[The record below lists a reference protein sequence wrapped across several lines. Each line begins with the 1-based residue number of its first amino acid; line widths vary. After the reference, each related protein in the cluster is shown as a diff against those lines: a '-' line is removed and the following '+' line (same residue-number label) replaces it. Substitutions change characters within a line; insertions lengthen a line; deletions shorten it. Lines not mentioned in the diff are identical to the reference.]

1 MKRRFWLGLTVILSA
16 ALLSSLLLETR
27 AQKSK
32 TQITFWHEMAGAEK
46 TVNALVDGFN
56 RSQEKYEVVPK
67 MVGTYPE
74 ANTQI
79 IAALRAKNA
88 PVLFQAE
95 IGFFPRLAED
105 GALADLAALE
115 KTLDPAVVKDFFP
128 AIWTYGVY
136 EGKRFGLPWNASTP
150 VLFYNASQFRSRGLK
165 PPTTWTEFAALSKT
179 LSSRT
184 AKGFLAIAD
193 SWQFEQMV
201 LSRGG
206 AVVTPDGKPN
216 FTSKEVV
223 EALDFLRD
231 QVRQG
236 NAIPRSLGESQF
248 AILDFVRTKAFM
260 AIASIANW
268 PDILPYSVAFELGA
282 APLPKGTRT
291 VVPFGGAQLV
301 VMRDSSD
308 EQQAGAWAFWQ
319 YLMKPESIVTWTKAS
334 YYVPVR
340 RSALP
345 LLNDWYKENP
355 YRKTAF
361 EQFDT
366 AVPRPRVAGYA
377 TWKLYLEE
385 AMERVLKGG
394 TESRAALEEAQ
405 RRALATK

>member
-1 MKRRFWLGLTVILSA
+1 MKPLIWLGGA
-16 ALLSSLLLETR
+16 ALLVFSTLLVSHAQRTR
-27 AQKSK
+27 
-32 TQITFWHEMAGAEK
+32 TPITFWHSMAGAST
-46 TVNALVDGFN
+46 TVAALADGFN
-56 RSQEKYEVVPK
+56 RSQDLYTVVPK
-67 MVGTYPE
+67 MVGSYPE
-74 ANTQI
+74 ANTQV

-88 PVLFQAE
+88 PVIFQAE
-95 IGFFPRLAED
+95 IGFCPRLAED
-105 GALADLAALE
+105 GALTDMAAFE
-115 KTLDPAVVKDFFP
+115 KTLEPAFAKDFFP
-128 AIWTYGVY
+128 ALWNYGVY
-136 EGKRFGLPWNASTP
+136 EGKRYGLPWNASTP
-150 VLFYNASQFRSRGLK
+150 VLFFNASQFRARGLK
-165 PPTTWTEFAALSKT
+165 PPTTWSEFASVSKA

-206 AVVTPDGKPN
+206 QVVTPDGKPN

-223 EALDFLRD
+223 DALEFLRD
-231 QVRQG
+231 AVKSG
-236 NAIPRSLGESQF
+236 SAIPRSLGEAQF

-282 APLPKGTRT
+282 APLPRGTRN

-301 VMRDSSD
+301 IMKDSSA
-308 EQQAGAWAFWQ
+308 EEQAGAWAYWQ
-319 YLMKPESIVTWTKAS
+319 YLMRPENIVSWTKAS

-340 RSALP
+340 RSVLP

-361 EQFDT
+361 EQFDE

-377 TWKLYLEE
+377 TWKIYLEE

-394 TESRAALEEAQ
+394 ADVRAALEEAQ
-405 RRALATK
+405 RRSLAAR

>member
-1 MKRRFWLGLTVILSA
+1 MKPLIWLGGA
-16 ALLSSLLLETR
+16 ALLVLSTLLVSHAQRTR
-27 AQKSK
+27 
-32 TQITFWHEMAGAEK
+32 TPITFWHSMAGATT
-46 TVNALVDGFN
+46 TVAALADGFN
-56 RSQEKYEVVPK
+56 RSQDLYTVVPK
-67 MVGTYPE
+67 MVGSYPE
-74 ANTQI
+74 ANTQV

-88 PVLFQAE
+88 PVIFQAE

-105 GALADLAALE
+105 GALTDMAAFE
-115 KTLDPAVVKDFFP
+115 KTLEPAFAKDFFP
-128 AIWTYGVY
+128 ALWNYGVY

-150 VLFYNASQFRSRGLK
+150 VLFFNASQFRARGLK
-165 PPTTWTEFAALSKT
+165 PPTTWSEFASVSKA

-206 AVVTPDGKPN
+206 QVVTPDGKPN

-223 EALDFLRD
+223 DALEFLRD
-231 QVRQG
+231 AVRSG
-236 NAIPRSLGESQF
+236 SAIPRSLGEAQF

-282 APLPKGTRT
+282 APLPRGTRN

-301 VMRDSSD
+301 IMKDSSA
-308 EQQAGAWAFWQ
+308 EEQAGAWAYWQ
-319 YLMKPESIVTWTKAS
+319 YLMRPENIVSWTKAS

-340 RSALP
+340 RSVLP

-361 EQFDT
+361 EQFDE

-377 TWKLYLEE
+377 TWKIYLEE

-394 TESRAALEEAQ
+394 ADVRAALEEAQ
-405 RRALATK
+405 RRSLAAR

>member
-1 MKRRFWLGLTVILSA
+1 MKPLIWLGGA
-16 ALLSSLLLETR
+16 ALLVLSTLLVSHAQRTR
-27 AQKSK
+27 
-32 TQITFWHEMAGAEK
+32 TPITFWHSMAGATT
-46 TVNALVDGFN
+46 TVAALADGFN
-56 RSQEKYEVVPK
+56 RSQDLYTVVPK
-67 MVGTYPE
+67 MVGSYPE
-74 ANTQI
+74 ANTQV

-88 PVLFQAE
+88 PVIFQAE

-105 GALADLAALE
+105 GALTDMAAFE
-115 KTLDPAVVKDFFP
+115 KTLEPAFAKDFFP
-128 AIWTYGVY
+128 ALWNYGVY

-150 VLFYNASQFRSRGLK
+150 VLFFNASQFRARGLK
-165 PPTTWTEFAALSKT
+165 PPTTWSEFASVSKA

-206 AVVTPDGKPN
+206 QVVTPDGKPN

-223 EALDFLRD
+223 DALEFLRD
-231 QVRQG
+231 AVKSG
-236 NAIPRSLGESQF
+236 SAIPRSLGEAQF

-282 APLPKGTRT
+282 APLPRGTRN

-301 VMRDSSD
+301 IMKDSSA
-308 EQQAGAWAFWQ
+308 EEQAGAWAYWQ
-319 YLMKPESIVTWTKAS
+319 YLMRPENIVSWTKAS

-340 RSALP
+340 RSVLP

-361 EQFDT
+361 EQFDE

-377 TWKLYLEE
+377 TWKIYLEE

-394 TESRAALEEAQ
+394 ADVRAALEEAQ
-405 RRALATK
+405 RRSLAAR

>member
-1 MKRRFWLGLTVILSA
+1 MKRGIWMGVTAVTIISSSLM
-16 ALLSSLLLETR
+16 LSSGAQR
-27 AQKSK
+27 AK
-32 TQITFWHEMAGAEK
+32 TQIPFWHSMAGGVK
-46 TVNALVDGFN
+46 TVNALVESFN
-56 RSQEKYEVVPK
+56 RSQDKYEVVPK

-105 GALADLAALE
+105 GVLADLAGFE
-115 KTLDPAVVKDFFP
+115 KTLDPAVAKDFFP
-128 AIWTYGVY
+128 AIWNYGVY
-136 EGKRFGLPWNASTP
+136 DGKRFGLPWNASTP
-150 VLFYNASQFRSRGLK
+150 VLFYNASQFRARGLK
-165 PPTTWTEFAALSKT
+165 PPTTWTEFAATAKT
-179 LSSRT
+179 LSNRNT
-184 AKGFLAIAD
+184 KGFLAIAD

-206 AVVTPDGKPN
+206 SVVTADGKPN
-216 FTSKEVV
+216 FTGKEVV
-223 EALDFLRD
+223 EAMEFLRD

-291 VVPFGGAQLV
+291 IVPFGGAQLV
-301 VMRDSSD
+301 VMADASSD
-308 EQQAGAWAFWQ
+308 EQAGAWAFWQ
-319 YLMKPESIVTWTKAS
+319 HLMKPENIVTWTKAS

-340 RSALP
+340 RSVLP

-361 EQFDT
+361 EQFDE

-377 TWKLYLEE
+377 TWKTFLEE
-385 AMERVLKGG
+385 AMEKVLKGG
-394 TESRAALEEAQ
+394 VDSKTALEEAQ
-405 RRALATK
+405 RRALAAR

>member
-1 MKRRFWLGLTVILSA
+1 MKPLIWLGGA
-16 ALLSSLLLETR
+16 ALLVLSTLLVSHAQRTR
-27 AQKSK
+27 
-32 TQITFWHEMAGAEK
+32 TPITFWHSMAGSTT
-46 TVNALVDGFN
+46 TVAALADGFN
-56 RSQEKYEVVPK
+56 RSQDLYTVVPK
-67 MVGTYPE
+67 MVGSYPE
-74 ANTQI
+74 ANTQV

-88 PVLFQAE
+88 PVIFQAE

-105 GALADLAALE
+105 GALTDMAAFE
-115 KTLDPAVVKDFFP
+115 KTLEPAFAKDFFP
-128 AIWTYGVY
+128 ALWNYGVY

-150 VLFYNASQFRSRGLK
+150 VLFFNASQFRARGLK
-165 PPTTWTEFAALSKT
+165 PPTTWSEFASVSKA

-206 AVVTPDGKPN
+206 QVVTPDGKPN

-223 EALDFLRD
+223 DALEFLRD
-231 QVRQG
+231 AVKSG
-236 NAIPRSLGESQF
+236 SAIPRSLGEAQF

-282 APLPKGTRT
+282 APLPRGTRN

-301 VMRDSSD
+301 IMKDSSA
-308 EQQAGAWAFWQ
+308 EEQAGAWAYWQ
-319 YLMKPESIVTWTKAS
+319 YLMRPENIVSWTKAS

-340 RSALP
+340 RSVLP

-361 EQFDT
+361 EQFDE

-377 TWKLYLEE
+377 TWKIYLEE

-394 TESRAALEEAQ
+394 ADVRAALEEAQ
-405 RRALATK
+405 RRSLAAR